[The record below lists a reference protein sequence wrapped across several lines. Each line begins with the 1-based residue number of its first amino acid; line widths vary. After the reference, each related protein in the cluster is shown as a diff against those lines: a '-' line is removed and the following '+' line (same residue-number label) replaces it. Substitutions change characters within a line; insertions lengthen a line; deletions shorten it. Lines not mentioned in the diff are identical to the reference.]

1 MTDMYTVHYSE
12 EQLTEA
18 AKFIF
23 TNNSSCR
30 TWPTPCRSIEDV
42 RQHIMDNITR
52 HGKRCANVLRTSLD
66 PDRDWPW
73 MTGTGGYYLIF
84 TNDEDSEVISVDI
97 LVDPALP
104 REQWRVIVDYVEME
118 D

>member
-1 MTDMYTVHYSE
+1 MTDTYEVHYSE
-12 EQLTEA
+12 EQLTQA

-23 TNNSSCR
+23 MNNPSCR
-30 TWPTPCRSIEDV
+30 TWPVPCHSVEAV
-42 RQHIMDNITR
+42 RQHIMDNITQ
-52 HGKRCANVLRTSLD
+52 HGKRCANVLRNSLD

-84 TNDEDSEVISVDI
+84 TNDDDSNVIFVEI
-97 LVDPALP
+97 LVDPAVA
-104 REQWRVIVDYVEME
+104 RRDWRYIVDYVEME